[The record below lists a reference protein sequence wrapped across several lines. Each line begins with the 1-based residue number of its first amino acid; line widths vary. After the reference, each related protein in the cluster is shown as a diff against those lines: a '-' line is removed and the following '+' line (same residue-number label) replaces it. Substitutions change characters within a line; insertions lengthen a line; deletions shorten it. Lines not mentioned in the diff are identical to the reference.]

1 MSNNPFFEDSLANR
15 YEQWYEVGQGRRADL
30 LEKELLG
37 QLLDGFD
44 TWFRYTS
51 LLNPSRTQPKGFS
64 GVQSLLEIGCGTGHF
79 TRYFATFLRFSRRRA
94 CGLRFSR
101 RRACGV
107 VGLDISPAML
117 KEARRRDADKGISY
131 LMGDALRLPFS
142 DASFDVVAFITTL
155 EFLKDPQQ
163 ALKEAGRVARRGL
176 LLGVLNAHSLMGIAR
191 RLEGLRKATIYNQA
205 HFYSVW
211 ELSKLVKKTLS
222 YRKNNL
228 FWRTTLFPKLA
239 PIKES
244 AFPFG
249 GFIGMRVAF
258 D

>member
-1 MSNNPFFEDSLANR
+1 MSRVPNNPFFEDSLAQR

-44 TWFRYTS
+44 T
-51 LLNPSRTQPKGFS
+51 LHTQPKGFS
-64 GVQSLLEIGCGTGHF
+64 GVRSILEIGCGTGHF

-94 CGLRFSR
+94 CGLPS
-101 RRACGV
+101 A

-117 KEARRRDADKGISY
+117 KEARKRDADKGIPY
-131 LMGDALRLPFS
+131 FMGDALRLPFS
-142 DASFDVVAFITTL
+142 DESFDVVAFITTL

-191 RLEGLRKATIYNQA
+191 RLEGLKKATIYNQA

-211 ELSKLVKKTLS
+211 ELSRLVRKSLS
-222 YRKNNL
+222 YRKNKL
-228 FWRTTLFPKLA
+228 FWRTTLFPKLV
-239 PIKES
+239 PLKGS
-244 AFPFG
+244 VLPFG
-249 GFIGMRVAF
+249 GFIGMRVVF